1 MLRLILGIIA
11 GLVAAVF
18 TVMLVEMVGHMIF
31 PPPEGVDVSNPEQLA
46 AIMHEIPLGAKIG
59 VLVAWA
65 LGIFVGGLVAIRISK
80 RNWTAWVVGLA
91 VLAMGAV
98 TMMMIPHPLWM
109 MVATPLITVLAVVLT
124 VRLFGTRAA

>member
-1 MLRLILGIIA
+1 MLRLILGILA
-11 GLVAAVF
+11 GLVAAVI
-18 TVMLVEMVGHMIF
+18 TVMIVEMIGHMIF
-31 PPPEGVDVSNPEQLA
+31 PPPAGVDVSDPEQLA
-46 AIMHEIPLGAKIG
+46 AIMSEIPLGAKIA

-65 LGIFVGGLVAIRISK
+65 IGIVVGGLVAILVSK

-98 TMMMIPHPLWM
+98 TMMMIPHPFWM

-124 VRLFGTRAA
+124 VRLFGTKAA